1 MEKKIIAVALVL
13 VLMVT
18 VFTACGKKYLIKEF
32 EGLEYPLVTDDE
44 GNTILNESNGIA
56 FYVTNENNEIVTDD
70 KGETQT
76 NWVTL
81 NSDLATDDILAGDFY
96 RLKVP
101 EGWEADGAAG
111 RLEKK
116 DSNEMCCITPVMV
129 VPEMEDGKTYTDYLA
144 SHEDSLKQ
152 VEDGMKKEGHSVSL
166 VKSET
171 VITENGHV
179 CSKYVFDA
187 YEKDGKPIIH
197 SESLFFV
204 RGRTIYKM
212 EYFSLLGVGYDKD
225 FDFEAYLNENFEF
238 ITQSN

>member
-32 EGLEYPLVTDDE
+32 DGLEYPLVTDDE

-81 NSDLATDDILAGDFY
+81 KSDLATDDILAGDFY

-101 EGWEADGAAG
+101 EGWEADGGAG

-116 DSNEMCCITPVMV
+116 DSNEMCCITPVSLV
-129 VPEMEDGKTYTDYLA
+129 DEMEKGKTYNDYVV
-144 SHEDSLKQ
+144 SYEDVLKKA
-152 VEDGMKKEGHSVSL
+152 VDGFKEDGNSANYKKS
-166 VKSET
+166 T
-171 VITENGHV
+171 TAITLKGLY
-179 CSKYVFDA
+179 CTKFVFEAFD
-187 YEKDGKPIIH
+187 KDGKMVIH
-197 SESLFFV
+197 SENLLFAS
-204 RGRTIYKM
+204 GATIYKM
-212 EYFSLLGVGYDKD
+212 EYFSINGVGYDEE
-225 FDFEAYLNENFEF
+225 FDFEAYLDQNFVF
-238 ITQSN
+238 LK